1 MESLR
6 RDLTEILIAEAVD
19 LLETRLAEERAAAAA
34 APTPASQQDLRDLE
48 ALLIREILP
57 NLIGKRVAE
66 SLALQ
71 RTEIV
76 DELRQSL
83 PSAAPR
89 NGARDQSSSPARGAD
104 SEATAAG
111 GRLGEMATTA
121 LQSLRAALKR
131 YER

>member
-6 RDLTEILIAEAVD
+6 RDLTEILIAEATD
-19 LLETRLAEERAAAAA
+19 LLETRLAEERAAA

-48 ALLIREILP
+48 ARLIREILP
-57 NLIGKRVAE
+57 GLIGGRVAA
-66 SLALQ
+66 SLARQ

-76 DELRQSL
+76 EELRQSL
-83 PSAAPR
+83 PPAAAPQAAA
-89 NGARDQSSSPARGAD
+89 GDASGSPGRASE
-104 SEATAAG
+104 SEATAAAS
-111 GRLGEMATTA
+111 RLSEMATTA